1 MESRFEQKSPE
12 LTRENFTASHLLKT
26 VHWWNACGLGDFGLY
41 YLRDKQKHEV
51 DFLIARD
58 KKPFMM
64 VEVKSSSQHGISRN
78 IEHFQKT
85 LKAPYAF
92 QLAFDMPA
100 SGIAPSELNR
110 PAIIAAADLFKTL
123 V

>member
-1 MESRFEQKSPE
+1 
-12 LTRENFTASHLLKT
+12 
-26 VHWWNACGLGDFGLY
+26 
-41 YLRDKQKHEV
+41 
-51 DFLIARD
+51 
-58 KKPFMM
+58 MM
-64 VEVKSSSQHGISRN
+64 VEVKSSSRHSINPN

-85 LKAPYAF
+85 LKAPFAF

-100 SGIAPSELNR
+100 SGIDPSELSR

>member
-1 MESRFEQKSPE
+1 
-12 LTRENFTASHLLKT
+12 
-26 VHWWNACGLGDFGLY
+26 
-41 YLRDKQKHEV
+41 
-51 DFLIARD
+51 
-58 KKPFMM
+58 M
-64 VEVKSSSQHGISRN
+64 VEVKSSAHRSISPN

-100 SGIAPSELNR
+100 SGINPSELR
-110 PAIIAAADLFKTL
+110 KPAIIAAADLFKAL